1 MIDRTS
7 STRQAPT
14 EKMAEE
20 SPKERIFCGTPA
32 SRGIAFGPVHVA
44 ARGFS
49 APNVYKIPED
59 ELKSETERLA
69 VAFDITRQQLASFKT
84 KIDEVSG
91 GDEGLVFEAHGM
103 VLDDPSLQTKI
114 ELAIENRKQNAEY
127 CFYAVMQTVLEA
139 MRRISDPYLRERTID
154 IEDVSQRVLKNFEA
168 PTNTIGLD
176 HEHLLAAYDL
186 TPSDTVSID
195 RSKLLGFVT
204 EEGSVNSHTAILARA
219 LGIPAIVGLGKIVVE
234 ITALAPAIVDGYS
247 GKFIVNPSEETTRN
261 YRSLANRKREQRK
274 ALEELRDQESTTKDG
289 RHITLSANIEF
300 THELDLVEN
309 NRAEGVGLFR
319 TEFFLLETGYSPT
332 EADQTE
338 IYIELAKRTGSQPAI
353 IRTLD
358 SGGDKLLAEPLIE
371 PEPNPFLGWRGIRVS
386 LDRPEFFKEQ
396 LRAILRASA
405 HGKLGMMFPFISGV
419 SETRRSK
426 ALVKECMTELETEGC
441 KFDSDLEIGA
451 MIEIPSAVLVADEI
465 AQEVDFFSI
474 GTNDLIQY
482 TVAVDRIN
490 NRVAKLYRSTHPAVI
505 RMIKMTTDAASRAG
519 IWTGICGEMAADLSL
534 TPLLVG
540 LGVDELSVG
549 PHEIAPVRKAL
560 LSLDFSKCKTL
571 AKEALAMS
579 TSAEIYHLSREAA
592 RAAYSDLIDD
602 E

>member
-1 MIDRTS
+1 
-7 STRQAPT
+7 
-14 EKMAEE
+14 MAEE

-32 SRGIAFGPVHVA
+32 SRGIAFGPVHVS

-49 APNVYKIPED
+49 APNVYEIPED
-59 ELKSETERLA
+59 ELQPEKERLA
-69 VAFDITRQQLASFKT
+69 TAFDITRQQLASLKN
-84 KIDEVSG
+84 KIDEVAG

-103 VLDDPSLQTKI
+103 VLDDPSLQKKV

-154 IEDVSQRVLKNFEA
+154 IEDVSQRVLRNFEA
-168 PTNTIGLD
+168 ATNVVGLD
-176 HEHLLAAYDL
+176 HQHLFAAYDL
-186 TPSDTVSID
+186 TPSDTASID

-204 EEGSVNSHTAILARA
+204 EEGSANSHTAILARA
-219 LGIPAIVGLGKIVVE
+219 LGIPAIVGLGKVIVE

-247 GKFIVNPSEETTRN
+247 GKFIVHPSEETTRH

-274 ALEELRDQESTTKDG
+274 ALEALRDQESTTKDG

-300 THELDLVEN
+300 THELDLVQD

-332 EADQTE
+332 EEDQTE

-358 SGGDKLLAEPLIE
+358 SGGDKLSTEPLIE

-386 LDRPEFFKEQ
+386 LDRPDFFKEQ

-405 HGKLGMMFPFISGV
+405 HGKIGMMFPFISGV
-419 SETRRSK
+419 SETRRCQT
-426 ALVKECMTELETEGC
+426 LVKECMAELEAEGS
-441 KFDSDLEIGA
+441 KFDANLEIGA
-451 MIEIPSAVLVADEI
+451 MEI

-505 RMIKMTTDAASRAG
+505 RMIKMTTDAASRAD

-534 TPLLVG
+534 IPLLVG
-540 LGVDELSVG
+540 LGIDELSVG

-560 LSLDFSKCKTL
+560 LSLDFAECKTL
-571 AKEALAMS
+571 AEEALAMP
-579 TSAEIYHLSREAA
+579 TSAEIYHLSHEAA
-592 RAAYSDLIDD
+592 RAAYPDLIDD
-602 E
+602 NG

>member
-1 MIDRTS
+1 
-7 STRQAPT
+7 
-14 EKMAEE
+14 MAEG
-20 SPKERIFCGTPA
+20 SPKEKIFCGTPA

-49 APNVYKIPED
+49 APNVYEIPED
-59 ELKSETERLA
+59 ELQLEKERLA
-69 VAFDITRQQLASFKT
+69 TAFDITRQQLASLKT
-84 KIDEVSG
+84 KIDEVAG
-91 GDEGLVFEAHGM
+91 GDEGLVFEAHSM
-103 VLDDPSLQTKI
+103 VLDDPSLQKKVA
-114 ELAIENRKQNAEY
+114 LAIENRKQNAEY
-127 CFYAVMQTVLEA
+127 CFYAVMQTALEA

-154 IEDVSQRVLKNFEA
+154 IEDVSQRVLRNFEA
-168 PTNTIGLD
+168 ATNIVGLD
-176 HEHLLAAYDL
+176 HQHLFAAYDL
-186 TPSDTVSID
+186 TPSDTASID

-204 EEGSVNSHTAILARA
+204 EEGSANSHTAILARA
-219 LGIPAIVGLGKIVVE
+219 LGIPAIVGLGKVIVE

-247 GKFIVNPSEETTRN
+247 GKFIVHPSEETTRH

-274 ALEELRDQESTTKDG
+274 ALEALRDQESTTKDG

-300 THELDLVEN
+300 THELDLVQD

-319 TEFFLLETGYSPT
+319 TEFFLLETGHSPT
-332 EADQTE
+332 EEEQTE

-358 SGGDKLLAEPLIE
+358 SGGDKLSTEPLIE

-386 LDRPEFFKEQ
+386 LDRPDFFKEQ

-405 HGKLGMMFPFISGV
+405 HGKIGMMFPFISGI
-419 SETRRSK
+419 SETRRCQS
-426 ALVKECMTELETEGC
+426 LVKECMAELETEGC
-441 KFDSDLEIGA
+441 RFDANLEIGA
-451 MIEIPSAVLVADEI
+451 MMEIPSAVLVADEI
-465 AQEVDFFSI
+465 AKEVDFFSI

-505 RMIKMTTDAASRAG
+505 RLIKMTTDAASRAG

-534 TPLLVG
+534 IPLLVG
-540 LGVDELSVG
+540 LDIDELSVG

-560 LSLDFSKCKTL
+560 LSLDFGECKAL
-571 AKEALAMS
+571 AEEALSMP
-579 TSAEIYHLSREAA
+579 TSAEIYKLSHQAA
-592 RAAYSDLIDD
+592 RAAYPDLFDD
-602 E
+602 NG

>member
-1 MIDRTS
+1 
-7 STRQAPT
+7 
-14 EKMAEE
+14 MAKETPEE
-20 SPKERIFCGTPA
+20 RVFYGTPV
-32 SRGIAFGPVHVA
+32 SRGIAFGPVHVS

-49 APNVYKIPED
+49 APDVYEIPE
-59 ELKSETERLA
+59 EGIEREKERLA
-69 VAFDITRQQLASFKT
+69 TAFDITRKQLADLKT
-84 KIDEVSG
+84 KIDEVAG

-103 VLDDPSLQTKI
+103 VLADPSLQAKV
-114 ELAIENRKQNAEY
+114 ERAIEDRKQNAEF

-139 MRRISDPYLRERTID
+139 MRRIVDPYLRERTID
-154 IEDVSQRVLKNFEA
+154 IEDVSQRVLRNFEA
-168 PTNTIGLD
+168 SEEVIDPD
-176 HEHLLAAYDL
+176 HQHLLVAYEL
-186 TPSDTVSID
+186 TPSDTASMD

-204 EEGSVNSHTAILARA
+204 EGGSVNSHTAILARA
-219 LGIPAIVGLGKIVVE
+219 LGIPAIVGLGKAVVE
-234 ITALAPAIVDGYS
+234 ITALAPAIIDGYS
-247 GKFIVNPSEETTRN
+247 GKFIVDPSEETTGH
-261 YRSLANRKREQRK
+261 YRSLANRKREQRE

-300 THELDLVEN
+300 THELDLVQD

-319 TEFFLLETGYSPT
+319 TEFFLLEAGRTPT
-332 EADQTE
+332 EDDQTKT
-338 IYIELAKRTGSQPAI
+338 YTELARRTGSQPAI

-358 SGGDKLLAEPLIE
+358 SGGDKLSAEPLTE

-386 LDRPEFFKEQ
+386 LDRPDFFKEQ

-419 SETRRSK
+419 SEIRQCQ
-426 ALVKECMTELETEGC
+426 ALVKECMNEL
-441 KFDSDLEIGA
+441 DLEGSEYDANLEVGA

-490 NRVAKLYRSTHPAVI
+490 NRVAKLYRSTHPAVV

-549 PHEIAPVRKAL
+549 PREVAPVRKAL
-560 LSLDFSKCKTL
+560 TSLDFSECKAL
-571 AKEALAMS
+571 AREALAMP
-579 TSAEIYHLSREAA
+579 TSAEIYELSHAAA
-592 RAAYSDLIDD
+592 RAAYPDLIEED

>member
-1 MIDRTS
+1 
-7 STRQAPT
+7 
-14 EKMAEE
+14 MAEE
-20 SPKERIFCGTPA
+20 TPKEKVFSGTPA

-44 ARGFS
+44 ARGFP
-49 APNVYKIPED
+49 APNVYEIPED
-59 ELKSETERLA
+59 ELRSEKGRLA
-69 VAFDITRQQLASFKT
+69 AAFEITRQQLASLKT
-84 KIDEVSG
+84 KIDEVAG

-103 VLDDPSLQTKI
+103 VLDDPSLQTKV

-154 IEDVSQRVLKNFEA
+154 IEDVSQRVLRNFEA
-168 PTNTIGLD
+168 PSNIVGLD
-176 HEHLLAAYDL
+176 HQHLFAAHDL
-186 TPSDTVSID
+186 TPSDTASID

-204 EEGSVNSHTAILARA
+204 EEGSANSHTAILARA
-219 LGIPAIVGLGKIVVE
+219 LGIPAIVGLGKVVVE

-247 GKFIVNPSEETTRN
+247 GKFIIYPSEETTKH
-261 YRSLANRKREQRK
+261 YRSLANRKREERK
-274 ALEELRDQESTTKDG
+274 ALEALRDKESTTKDG

-300 THELDLVEN
+300 THELDLVQD

-332 EADQTE
+332 EEDQTQT
-338 IYIELAKRTGSQPAI
+338 YIDLAKRTGSQPAI

-358 SGGDKLLAEPLIE
+358 SGGDKLSVEPLIE

-405 HGKLGMMFPFISGV
+405 YGKIGMMFPFISGI
-419 SETRRSK
+419 SETRQCQ
-426 ALVKECMTELETEGC
+426 ALVRECMIELEAEGC
-441 KFDSDLEIGA
+441 EFNADLEIGA

-465 AQEVDFFSI
+465 AKEVDFFSI

-490 NRVAKLYRSTHPAVI
+490 NHVAKLYRSSHPAVI

-534 TPLLVG
+534 TPLLLG
-540 LGVDELSVG
+540 LGIDELSVG

-560 LSLDFSKCKTL
+560 LSLDFSECKTL
-571 AKEALAMS
+571 AQKALTMP
-579 TSAEIYHLSREAA
+579 TSAEIYNLSHVAA
-592 RAAYSDLIDD
+592 RTAYPDLIDD
-602 E
+602 NE

>member
-1 MIDRTS
+1 
-7 STRQAPT
+7 
-14 EKMAEE
+14 MALYSMAKDTPEE
-20 SPKERIFCGTPA
+20 RVFRGTPV
-32 SRGIAFGPVHVA
+32 SRGVAFGPVHVA

-49 APNVYKIPED
+49 APDVYKVSKDGIEA
-59 ELKSETERLA
+59 EKTRLA
-69 VAFDITRQQLASFKT
+69 DAFNITRKQLASLKT
-84 KIDEVSG
+84 KIDEVAG

-103 VLDDPSLQTKI
+103 VLDDPSLQTKV
-114 ELAIENRKQNAEY
+114 EQAIEDRGQNAEF

-139 MRRISDPYLRERTID
+139 MRRIIDPYLRERTID
-154 IEDVSQRVLKNFEA
+154 IEDVSQRVLRNFEA
-168 PTNTIGLD
+168 AADAFDPD
-176 HEHLLAAYDL
+176 HQHLLVAYDL
-186 TPSDTVSID
+186 TPSDTASMD

-219 LGIPAIVGLGKIVVE
+219 LGIPAIVGLGKAVVE

-247 GKFIVNPSEETTRN
+247 GKFIVDPSEETTN
-261 YRSLANRKREQRK
+261 YYRTLANRKREQRE

-300 THELDLVEN
+300 THELDLVQD

-319 TEFFLLETGYSPT
+319 TEFYLLETGQSPT
-332 EADQTE
+332 EEEQTKT
-338 IYIELAKRTGSQPAI
+338 YTELAERTGSQPAI

-358 SGGDKLLAEPLIE
+358 SGGDKLSAEPLTE

-386 LDRPEFFKEQ
+386 LDRPDFFKQQ

-419 SETRRSK
+419 TEIRRCQ
-426 ALVKECMTELETEGC
+426 ALVKECMSELEIEGSE
-441 KFDSDLEIGA
+441 FDSNLEIGA

-490 NRVAKLYRSTHPAVI
+490 NRVARLYRSTHPAVI

-519 IWTGICGEMAADLSL
+519 IWTGVCGEMAADLSL

-549 PHEIAPVRKAL
+549 PREVAPVRKAL
-560 LSLDFSKCKTL
+560 LSLDFGECKAL
-571 AKEALAMS
+571 AQEALAMP
-579 TSAEIYHLSREAA
+579 TSAEIYQLSHAAA
-592 RAAYSDLIDD
+592 RAAYPDLV
-602 E
+602 EEEE